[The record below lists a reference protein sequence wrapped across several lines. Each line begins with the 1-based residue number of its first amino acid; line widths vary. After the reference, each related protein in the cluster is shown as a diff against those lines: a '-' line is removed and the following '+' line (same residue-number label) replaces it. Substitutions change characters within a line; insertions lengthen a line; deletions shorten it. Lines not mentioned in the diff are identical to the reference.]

1 MPSDELVRH
10 VRKLGLRI
18 LGAPSL
24 RWRRARLSV
33 PVPTLDSRSFASS
46 GHSSET
52 LVVLTRLLAASRWPL
67 HKYTVAAQLDLSRV
81 CDSTWRLACRPPFGL
96 MSAHSAC
103 YSHRNDHPVMG
114 YATAALPL
122 RTLLVR
128 VEPPFCRVRSGH
140 APPRRSGPNC
150 TQSRGPRVRE
160 RLPGLFGLR
169 KR

>member
-52 LVVLTRLLAASRWPL
+52 LVVLTRIEVAS
-67 HKYTVAAQLDLSRV
+67 LD
-81 CDSTWRLACRPPFGL
+81 
-96 MSAHSAC
+96 
-103 YSHRNDHPVMG
+103 
-114 YATAALPL
+114 AALSIYHVFATRLGVSLAVRPL
-122 RTLLVR
+122 A
-128 VEPPFCRVRSGH
+128 S
-140 APPRRSGPNC
+140 
-150 TQSRGPRVRE
+150 
-160 RLPGLFGLR
+160 
-169 KR
+169 

>member
-46 GHSSET
+46 GYSSET

-122 RTLLVR
+122 RTLLVPR
-128 VEPPFCRVRSGH
+128 GASLLPRSIR
-140 APPRRSGPNC
+140 PRTSSAIGPKLFSISWFARSRALTWPL
-150 TQSRGPRVRE
+150 
-160 RLPGLFGLR
+160 RLA
-169 KR
+169 